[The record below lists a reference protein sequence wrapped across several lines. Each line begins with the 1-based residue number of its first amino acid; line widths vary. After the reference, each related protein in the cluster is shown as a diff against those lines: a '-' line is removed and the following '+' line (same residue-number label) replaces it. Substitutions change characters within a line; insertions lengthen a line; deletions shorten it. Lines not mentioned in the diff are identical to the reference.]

1 MAERR
6 LAKAEVASSSL
17 VTCSK
22 RSSSLNKVAVENI
35 SDAHWTKSGVSLV
48 WLREPNNRRCLVV
61 TFFIALNSLHSYHP
75 TKVVYD
81 ILVLMSHR
89 FVDARICFLSSEV
102 G

>member
-1 MAERR
+1 
-6 LAKAEVASSSL
+6 
-17 VTCSK
+17 
-22 RSSSLNKVAVENI
+22 
-35 SDAHWTKSGVSLV
+35 VSLV

-89 FVDARICFLSSEV
+89 FVDA
-102 G
+102 